1 MTISNVS
8 KSSNPGLIKLT
19 LFKASLRILTKRK
32 IESIVFVII
41 IFLGVTGIAT
51 IKLAADYSL
60 ELAGKAWSVEVGNIV
75 IIGDIPYNVTGSL
88 TGLPDVAELK
98 LIKVKTSVAFHDT
111 EPLSVAFVYNPT
123 SSPPIGYLIDQEG
136 SVIIYNVAGEKADLE
151 PGDSI
156 TIPGYGSL
164 TIDGNASGIVT
175 ISGGTDITL
184 IVPLDIFNELPGK
197 EVDVL
202 AVIAS
207 PGANVSNLAR
217 TLYQN
222 IVSQGGGVDSINI
235 QTEEDNPAEAPMKS
249 MALAFEVFIGTAL
262 VTGALLIAGSEM
274 ALLERNLRELG
285 VLKAIGAGK
294 KEIIAYYS
302 GYNIMRGVIGSLL
315 GIMLSIP
322 LSRYL
327 VTWGSKQ
334 AGSSTVEILMQHY
347 PYTPSIGVIASIG
360 LFAVGIILLFSI
372 IPPLILSRI
381 NTVQALRFTGLSHR
395 FRILK
400 IMYRKV
406 RIAHSVRRILSR
418 PWTTIFLI
426 LIIAV
431 SWGATASIPMSIRSV
446 NSMGDELETYGY
458 TAVIMLPT
466 QDLNFSE
473 LLEMADKVNG
483 VSRAELWLS
492 MWRGVEVF
500 NETVSTHTCLIG
512 NWTLGPSL
520 IKGHWPGEGEIVV
533 SETMARLY
541 DLDLGDIVY
550 IRNSKGQMLELRVS
564 GIASTH
570 ENAGKIVFLNK
581 RDYTALLGER
591 YLYLRISSTDNGEVV
606 GERVVRSLLENSI
619 PAKLA
624 YTKDELIKRQEQG
637 TEFFR
642 TFLSIINISTLITG
656 FAGLAMLSLVDM
668 AGRLKEIGVLRSIG
682 FTNHELSVDL
692 VLGTLIAIVFAAPLA
707 YIVSLLISSS
717 LLRLMVDALGF
728 LEPIPSIMDL
738 ANTGWVIL
746 LALFFIYL
754 VSLVYLRRQ
763 RTSDLLR
770 VE

>member
-1 MTISNVS
+1 M
-8 KSSNPGLIKLT
+8 T

-473 LLEMADKVNG
+473 LLEIVDKVNG
-483 VSRAELWLS
+483 VTRAELWLS

-692 VLGTLIAIVFAAPLA
+692 VLGTLIAIVFAASLA

>member
-1 MTISNVS
+1 M
-8 KSSNPGLIKLT
+8 T

-473 LLEMADKVNG
+473 LLEIVDKVNG
-483 VSRAELWLS
+483 VTRAELWLS

-692 VLGTLIAIVFAAPLA
+692 VLGILIAIVFAAPLA
-707 YIVSLLISSS
+707 YFVSLLISSS

-770 VE
+770 IE

>member
-1 MTISNVS
+1 M
-8 KSSNPGLIKLT
+8 T

-98 LIKVKTSVAFHDT
+98 LIKVKTSVAFHNT